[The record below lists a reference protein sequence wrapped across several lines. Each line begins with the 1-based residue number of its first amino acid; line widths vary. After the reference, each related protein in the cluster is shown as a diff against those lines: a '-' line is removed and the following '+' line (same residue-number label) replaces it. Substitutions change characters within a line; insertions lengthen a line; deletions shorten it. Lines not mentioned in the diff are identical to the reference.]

1 MPKPY
6 PAEFRRRVLDLVRA
20 GRTVTAVATGLGISD
35 QTVYNWRRQKRID
48 LGLLRRSSGRC

>member
-20 GRTVTAVATGLGISD
+20 GRTVAAVATDLGISD
-35 QTVYNWRRQKRID
+35 QTIYNWRR
-48 LGLLRRSSGRC
+48 